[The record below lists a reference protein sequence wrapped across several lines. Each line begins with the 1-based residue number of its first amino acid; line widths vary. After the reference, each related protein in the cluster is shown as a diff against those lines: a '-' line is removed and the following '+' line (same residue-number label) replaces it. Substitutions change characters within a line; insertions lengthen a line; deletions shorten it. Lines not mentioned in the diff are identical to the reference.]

1 MYSTE
6 SRVLVIII
14 IGTIVLLVVSVFIV
28 YLLLYLKQ
36 RQIVNTQEKAN
47 IRAQFEHEIL
57 KAQNEVKNN
66 TLQQIGQ
73 ELHDNIGQLL
83 SIARINLNVVEEMD
97 LDTETLDY
105 IKQTNE
111 IVALSIQEVRSLSKS
126 LDGDFVQQ
134 FGFIESITHDL
145 QRIRKTNKFLTE
157 IIVGGEPYS
166 LGYEKEIVLFRV
178 TQEILNNMIKHSA
191 ASNVRLS
198 VQYSD
203 QQFSLSIKDNGN
215 GFDYAA
221 MLDRNMS
228 DSGSG
233 LRNILRRCKLIGAEC
248 IYETVVGSGTS
259 IYITIAVENQ

>member
-1 MYSTE
+1 M
-6 SRVLVIII
+6 
-14 IGTIVLLVVSVFIV
+14 
-28 YLLLYLKQ
+28 KQ
-36 RQIVNTQEKAN
+36 RQIVNNQEKAS

-83 SIARINLNVVEEMD
+83 SIVRINLNVVEEMS
-97 LDTETLDY
+97 LDIETLDY
-105 IKQTNE
+105 IKQTSE
-111 IVALSIQEVRSLSKS
+111 LVALSIQEVRSLSKS

-134 FGFIESITHDL
+134 FGLIESITHDL

-157 IIVGGEPYS
+157 ITVEGEPFS

-178 TQEILNNMIKHSA
+178 TQEILNNMMKHSA
-191 ASNVRLS
+191 ASNVTLS
-198 VQYSD
+198 VRYSD
-203 QQFSLSIKDNGN
+203 RQFLLSIKDNGK

-221 MLDRNMS
+221 VMKRDMS

-233 LRNILRRCKLIGAEC
+233 LRNILRRCNLIGAEC
-248 IYETVVGSGTS
+248 IYESVVGSGTS
-259 IYITIAVENQ
+259 INITMATNS

>member
-1 MYSTE
+1 MYSTQ

-14 IGTIVLLVVSVFIV
+14 IGTLVLLVVSVFII

-36 RQIVNTQEKAN
+36 RQIVSNQEKAN
-47 IRAQFEHEIL
+47 IRVQFEHEIL

-83 SIARINLNVVEEMD
+83 SIARINLNVMEEMK
-97 LDTETLDY
+97 LDTEALDY

-111 IVALSIQEVRSLSKS
+111 IVLLSIQEVRSLSKS
-126 LDGDFVQQ
+126 LDGDLIQQ
-134 FGFIESITHDL
+134 FGLVESISFDL

-157 IIVGGEPYS
+157 IIVEGESYS

-191 ASNVRLS
+191 ATNVTVS
-198 VQYSD
+198 VRYGD
-203 QQFSLSIKDNGN
+203 QHFSLSVKDNGK

-221 MLDRNMS
+221 MMDRS
-228 DSGSG
+228 IGDSGSG
-233 LRNILRRCKLIGAEC
+233 LRNIVRRCKLIGAEC
-248 IYETVVGSGTS
+248 IYETSVGSGTS
-259 IYITIAVENQ
+259 VYMTVAVANH